1 MPSKHTKAAR
11 LENMSC
17 NVPPI
22 IKHLKAFCWHLYKKN
37 RWVCSVW
44 FWSHFDANL
53 ATAHNRRSFAGSSWK
68 KKWLNFDTESADKL
82 LKVLPTYRWTDS
94 LIIES
99 ILLDWSQRNKGEET
113 SFPKALQNVFVF
125 QISILLFGGD
135 TAPWLVHHILSGSV
149 QNLEIFVSSEKLIN
163 LVHKWSNVTLFWF
176 LFQFFTVKV
185 LLKFG
190 GLGLGVNISTLLIL

>member
-1 MPSKHTKAAR
+1 M
-11 LENMSC
+11 
-17 NVPPI
+17 
-22 IKHLKAFCWHLYKKN
+22 
-37 RWVCSVW
+37 
-44 FWSHFDANL
+44 
-53 ATAHNRRSFAGSSWK
+53 
-68 KKWLNFDTESADKL
+68 
-82 LKVLPTYRWTDS
+82 LPTYRWTDS